1 MISSNV
7 FLIKMSNNSD
17 IANFLVGEKMKTHDK
32 IIQLLKTQGPLTAKI
47 LASELGLTTMGVRQ
61 HVQGLEESGDV
72 IFKDEKAARGRPT
85 RYWSLTDK
93 GNSRFA
99 DRHDE
104 LTVQLLDS
112 VITLFGDDGM
122 EKLISHREETAMG
135 NYRLAL
141 ADRYGIEEKL
151 QTLAKIRSDEG
162 YMATVEQVD
171 GVFWLMENH
180 CPICAA
186 ATKCVNFCRSE
197 LQMFQELMSEVATVS
212 REEHIVDGA
221 RRCAYKVAPV

>member
-1 MISSNV
+1 MAE
-7 FLIKMSNNSD
+7 MGNNGAIHNLS
-17 IANFLVGEKMKTHDK
+17 VGDLMKTHEK

-61 HVQGLEESGDV
+61 HVQGLEDSGDV
-72 IFKDEKAARGRPT
+72 VFKDEKAARGRPT

-122 EKLISHREETAMG
+122 EKLISHREETAMA

-141 ADRYGIEEKL
+141 ADRFGIEEKL
-151 QTLAKIRSDEG
+151 QTLAKLRSDEG
-162 YMATVEQVD
+162 YMATVEQHD
-171 GVFWLMENH
+171 GIYWLMENH

-186 ATKCVNFCRSE
+186 ATKCLSFCRSE
-197 LQMFQELMSEVATVS
+197 LQMFQTLMSEVAEVS

-221 RRCAYKVAPV
+221 RRCAYKVTAT

>member
-1 MISSNV
+1 MG
-7 FLIKMSNNSD
+7 NNGTID
-17 IANFLVGEKMKTHDK
+17 NFLAVILMKTHEK

-47 LASELGLTTMGVRQ
+47 LASELALTTMGVRQ
-61 HVQGLEESGDV
+61 HVQGLEDSGDV
-72 IFKDEKAARGRPT
+72 VFKDEKAARGRPT

-122 EKLISHREETAMG
+122 EKLISHREETAMA

-141 ADRYGIEEKL
+141 ADRFGVEEKL
-151 QTLAKIRSDEG
+151 QMLAKIRSDEG
-162 YMATVEQVD
+162 YMATVEQHE
-171 GVFWLMENH
+171 GIYWLMENH

-186 ATKCVNFCRSE
+186 ATKCLSFCRSE
-197 LQMFQELMSEVATVS
+197 LQMFQTLMSEVATVS
-212 REEHIVDGA
+212 REEHIIDGA
-221 RRCAYKVAPV
+221 RRCAYKVTPA

>member
-1 MISSNV
+1 
-7 FLIKMSNNSD
+7 
-17 IANFLVGEKMKTHDK
+17 MKTHEK
-32 IIQLLKTQGPLTAKI
+32 IIQLLKTEGPLTAKI
-47 LASELGLTTMGVRQ
+47 LSKELGLTTMGVRQ

-72 IFKDEKAARGRPT
+72 VFKDEKAARGRPT

-122 EKLISHREETAMG
+122 EKLISHRENTAMA

-141 ADRYGIEEKL
+141 ADRYGVEEKL
-151 QTLAKIRSDEG
+151 HTLAKIRSDEG
-162 YMATVEQVD
+162 YMATVEQDNDVY
-171 GVFWLMENH
+171 WLMENH

-186 ATKCVNFCRSE
+186 ASKCLSFCRSE
-197 LQMFQELMSEVATVS
+197 LELFQALMIEEAMVS
-212 REEHIVDGA
+212 REEHIIEGA
-221 RRCAYKVAPV
+221 RRCAYKVIPLSSLLENK